1 MDLTKLH
8 SNIPLHSGTNAE
20 LKGIGTVVFFL
31 VQLRTWVLTPNDQ
44 CPRREISNVVVQDD
58 PKLLDDSG
66 EVPKPNGVV
75 GNLIPGR
82 EIISLLD
89 EKLVKWWSPPKELKK
104 IKESKLYGHHL
115 RCIAMANDVKI
126 GKY

>member
-1 MDLTKLH
+1 MDLIKLH

-20 LKGIGTVVFFL
+20 SKGINTVVFL
-31 VQLRTWVLTPNDQ
+31 VQLRIWVLTPNDQ

-58 PKLLDDSG
+58 PKLLDGSR

-82 EIISLLD
+82 EIIYLLD
-89 EKLVKWWSPPKELKK
+89 EKLVKW
-104 IKESKLYGHHL
+104 
-115 RCIAMANDVKI
+115 
-126 GKY
+126 